1 MRIHTKYFFL
11 FILAGI
17 VFLSVRRWIDRKR
30 EKIQDMDIVRKD
42 IDEGDSQ
49 LGLWAQKNDSALLSL
64 RLKRD
69 GSFDYQAVAYPVKDT
84 LRYTG
89 RYRIISSFVSN
100 SRLTYSRLI
109 AVSAHGDTIINHFIQ
124 LTRATTRDVDILSLK
139 ANNDPDAPAMLFYRI
154 KQ

>member
-17 VFLSVRRWIDRKR
+17 VFLSVRHWLDRKR
-30 EKIQDMDIVRKD
+30 EKIQDIDIVRGD

-49 LGLWAQKNDSALLSL
+49 LGLWAQKNDSALLMVRL
-64 RLKRD
+64 RRD
-69 GSFDYQAVAYPVKDT
+69 GSFDYQVVAYPVKDT

-89 RYRIISSFVSN
+89 RYRILPSFVSN
-100 SRLTYSRLI
+100 SRVSYPRLI
-109 AVSAHGDTIINHFIQ
+109 AVSANGDTLINHFIQ
-124 LTRATTRDVDILSLK
+124 LTRAIKRNVDVLSLK
-139 ANNDPDAPAMLFYRI
+139 ANNDPDAPAILFYRI

>member
-17 VFLSVRRWIDRKR
+17 VFLSVRRWTDRKR
-30 EKIQDMDIVRKD
+30 EKIQDIDIVRQD
-42 IDEGDSQ
+42 IDEGDAQ

-69 GSFDYQAVAYPVKDT
+69 GSFDYQVVAYPVKDT

-89 RYRIISSFVSN
+89 SYQIVSSVVSN
-100 SRLTYSRLI
+100 SRLTYPRLI
-109 AVSAHGDTIINHFIQ
+109 AVSAHGDTVINHFIQ
-124 LTRATTRDVDILSLK
+124 LTRATRKDVDVLSLK
-139 ANNDPDAPAMLFYRI
+139 TSNEPDAPAMLFYRI